1 MPQWQVRLECLVV
14 TSFVGPLMVCVGTT
28 WAKGLLNGVAYCK
41 GDGKA
46 LFITLEWT
54 RAHDAFIAALCLLTS
69 SVCIATACL
78 NVCKDSVAPCI
89 NIALYKNNA
98 AKYVSLTQIIY
109 RNYLGFVRL
118 LVRLFVFY

>member
-1 MPQWQVRLECLVV
+1 MLCFFAGYDLPQWQVRFECLVV
-14 TSFVGPLMVCVGTT
+14 TSFVGAFDGLCWNNVRQ
-28 WAKGLLNGVAYCK
+28 KGLLNGVAYCK

-54 RAHDAFIAALCLLTS
+54 RVHDAFIATLCLLTS

-89 NIALYKNNA
+89 NIALYKYNA
-98 AKYVSLTQIIY
+98 AKNI
-109 RNYLGFVRL
+109 F
-118 LVRLFVFY
+118 

>member
-1 MPQWQVRLECLVV
+1 MPCSDIFCEAFDGLCWSDVRQKAAEWGA
-14 TSFVGPLMVCVGTT
+14 T
-28 WAKGLLNGVAYCK
+28 AK

-46 LFITLEWT
+46 QLITLEWT

-98 AKYVSLTQIIY
+98 AKNIFLTQIIY